1 MNLPAPAA
9 FNIRENAEASKV
21 FALAIPIGAIVA
33 SLLIIGFVIWPKIND
48 ILTLKT
54 DNKEL
59 VVRAQNMEDK
69 AGILAS
75 LDKNKLEE
83 QLVAAEQ
90 LLPSD
95 KNVFSLLRQIEV
107 VASQSGVLLN
117 KVEAVVGTI
126 NESTSNLPSVPG
138 APVEQTAPA
147 ISIPGSTD
155 DFATKVQIR
164 LSTTSDYSALL
175 RFLSSLY
182 AFSRVVSMDT
192 ISLSAAISESLQIR
206 SSFTVDAY
214 WRGLPAELG
223 SIENPVERLTDSEG
237 QLLQT
242 VSQPESIQAP
252 AVPTV
257 AVGRNDLFTP
267 F

>member
-1 MNLPAPAA
+1 MNLPAVAA
-9 FNIRENAEASKV
+9 FNFRENAQVSKV
-21 FALAIPIGAIVA
+21 LTLAVSIGAIVA
-33 SLLIIGFVIWPKIND
+33 SLLIIVLVIWPKINQ
-48 ILTLKT
+48 ILDLQT

-69 AGILAS
+69 ASILAS

-83 QLVAAEQ
+83 QLIAAEQ

-95 KNVFSLLRQIEV
+95 KNVFSMLRQVEV
-107 VASQSGVLLN
+107 VAAQSGVLLN
-117 KVEAVVGTI
+117 RVEAVAGTI
-126 NESTSNLPSVPG
+126 NDASNLPSLAG

-147 ISIPGSTD
+147 ILIPGSTD
-155 DFATKVQIR
+155 GLAPRVQIR
-164 LSTTSDYSALL
+164 LSVTSDYSALI

-182 AFSRVVSMDT
+182 TFSRVVSTDT
-192 ISLSAAISESLQIR
+192 ISLSAAVSESLQIR

-214 WRGLPAELG
+214 WKGLPVELG
-223 SIENPVERLTDSEG
+223 SIETPIERLTGSEE
-237 QLLQT
+237 QLLQK
-242 VSQPESIQAP
+242 VSQPEALQAP
-252 AVPTV
+252 EIPPV